1 VHPAWFS
8 CLRQECE
15 LSFAA
20 TALFLSPR
28 VLQWFGYS
36 GLRKFAEIE
45 SLDSSM
51 DLGVR
56 IWSSNPGP
64 DLNMLWLA
72 LPKTLPIVCF
82 SLVTLAR
89 LL

>member
-1 VHPAWFS
+1 MFWNGLDIRGYENSRKLKAWI
-8 CLRQECE
+8 
-15 LSFAA
+15 
-20 TALFLSPR
+20 FL
-28 VLQWFGYS
+28 W
-36 GLRKFAEIE
+36 IW
-45 SLDSSM
+45 
-51 DLGVR
+51 GVR

>member
-1 VHPAWFS
+1 
-8 CLRQECE
+8 
-15 LSFAA
+15 
-20 TALFLSPR
+20 
-28 VLQWFGYS
+28 
-36 GLRKFAEIE
+36 
-45 SLDSSM
+45 M

-72 LPKTLPIVCF
+72 PPKTLQIVCF

-89 LL
+89 LLY